1 MKIVFLD
8 AKTIGD
14 DIDLSG
20 YEALGEVIKYGFS
33 TAEEA
38 AERAKDADVLV
49 INKVEINEKSI
60 GEADHLKL
68 VCVTA
73 TGTNNLDKEYLAERG
88 IAWRNVAG
96 YSTESVAQH
105 TFALLFY
112 LLEKLRYYDDYVKT
126 EKYVGDVT
134 FTHFAKRFHQLSG
147 MTYGIIGLGNIG
159 RRVAD
164 IAKLFG
170 CHVIYYSTSGKNSQ
184 PDYERVSFDELLAQS
199 DIVSIHAP
207 LDENTRGLMDKVAF
221 AKMKKSAILLNLG
234 RGPII
239 NEADLA
245 DALEQGQALMCFLW
259 NRCRRIILYAGLKIV
274 TNFL

>member
-134 FTHFAKRFHQLSG
+134 FTHFAK
-147 MTYGIIGLGNIG
+147 
-159 RRVAD
+159 
-164 IAKLFG
+164 
-170 CHVIYYSTSGKNSQ
+170 
-184 PDYERVSFDELLAQS
+184 
-199 DIVSIHAP
+199 
-207 LDENTRGLMDKVAF
+207 
-221 AKMKKSAILLNLG
+221 
-234 RGPII
+234 
-239 NEADLA
+239 
-245 DALEQGQALMCFLW
+245 
-259 NRCRRIILYAGLKIV
+259 
-274 TNFL
+274 

>member
-14 DIDLSG
+14 DIDFSG

-88 IAWRNVAG
+88 IAWRNVQDIPRNRLH
-96 YSTESVAQH
+96 SI
-105 TFALLFY
+105 LL
-112 LLEKLRYYDDYVKT
+112 
-126 EKYVGDVT
+126 
-134 FTHFAKRFHQLSG
+134 H
-147 MTYGIIGLGNIG
+147 
-159 RRVAD
+159 
-164 IAKLFG
+164 
-170 CHVIYYSTSGKNSQ
+170 YYSIYWRNYVIMMTTLRQRSMW
-184 PDYERVSFDELLAQS
+184 A
-199 DIVSIHAP
+199 
-207 LDENTRGLMDKVAF
+207 M
-221 AKMKKSAILLNLG
+221 
-234 RGPII
+234 
-239 NEADLA
+239 
-245 DALEQGQALMCFLW
+245 
-259 NRCRRIILYAGLKIV
+259 
-274 TNFL
+274 

>member
-73 TGTNNLDKEYLAERG
+73 TGGEPLVRK
-88 IAWRNVAG
+88 NVPVLV
-96 YSTESVAQH
+96 EM
-105 TFALLFY
+105 L
-112 LLEKLRYYDDYVKT
+112 
-126 EKYVGDVT
+126 
-134 FTHFAKRFHQLSG
+134 KR
-147 MTYGIIGLGNIG
+147 
-159 RRVAD
+159 
-164 IAKLFG
+164 
-170 CHVIYYSTSGKNSQ
+170 
-184 PDYERVSFDELLAQS
+184 
-199 DIVSIHAP
+199 SIHTPVLFQEPFRHWFQYPA
-207 LDENTRGLMDKVAF
+207 TRFPHSHVL
-221 AKMKKSAILLNLG
+221 S
-234 RGPII
+234 
-239 NEADLA
+239 
-245 DALEQGQALMCFLW
+245 
-259 NRCRRIILYAGLKIV
+259 
-274 TNFL
+274 

>member
-73 TGTNNLDKEYLAERG
+73 TGTNNLDKEYLAVALHGGMWQDIPRNRLHS
-88 IAWRNVAG
+88 ILLHYYSIYWRNYVIMM
-96 YSTESVAQH
+96 T
-105 TFALLFY
+105 T
-112 LLEKLRYYDDYVKT
+112 LRLRSMWV
-126 EKYVGDVT
+126 
-134 FTHFAKRFHQLSG
+134 
-147 MTYGIIGLGNIG
+147 M
-159 RRVAD
+159 
-164 IAKLFG
+164 
-170 CHVIYYSTSGKNSQ
+170 
-184 PDYERVSFDELLAQS
+184 
-199 DIVSIHAP
+199 
-207 LDENTRGLMDKVAF
+207 
-221 AKMKKSAILLNLG
+221 
-234 RGPII
+234 
-239 NEADLA
+239 
-245 DALEQGQALMCFLW
+245 
-259 NRCRRIILYAGLKIV
+259 
-274 TNFL
+274 